1 MAEHNQFGKLG
12 EQKVI
17 DYLRANDY
25 RILARNYRYLKAE
38 IDIIAQHE
46 DTLIVVEVK
55 SRNKGFFEELTTTI
69 SAKKIKLLTMA
80 ANQYIHENDLDLEVR
95 FDVATVVKN
104 GEHFHIEHLENAFY
118 FF

>member
-17 DYLRANDY
+17 DFLKAKNY

-38 IDIIAQHE
+38 IDIVAQHA
-46 DTLIVVEVK
+46 DTLVVVEVK
-55 SRNKGFFEELTTTI
+55 SRNKGFYEELTTTI
-69 SAKKIKLLTMA
+69 SSKKIKLLTMA
-80 ANQYIHENDLDLEVR
+80 ANQFIQENDLDLEVR
-95 FDVATVVKN
+95 FDVVTVIKN
-104 GEHFHIEHLENAFY
+104 GEHLHIEHLENAFY